1 MTQNKYNFGY
11 AELSRAKQ
19 EKTSGGRVLCE
30 KNQAEKDFL
39 AIVEKNLFLEQE
51 DWGIGIEGK
60 SFSLDD
66 LEVEFADYTGVKE
79 DSTHLSSLD
88 ALSKVVSSL
97 PNAFKSNRLSA
108 VNRQVCKID
117 RLPDRYKTTQVLL
130 LSNNYIEDL
139 RGLEQFSAL
148 KTLSLSNN
156 LIKSF
161 SGLEHASKACKALE
175 NANFEGNQ
183 ICRYP
188 FYRSYIVKLFPS
200 LIVLD
205 NSPVID
211 KERKV
216 AKRDVSFTT
225 ERTAEIVQNYCLAC
239 FLTHIA
245 DLLCVHNGI
254 RSRASQAETRTNPS
268 VPVTRASIRTLISSW
283 KKESHFSSE
292 ALRDIGIHFCLEVSK
307 VRHQL
312 QYFCKMSGM
321 KQDKYTLWVTAFD
334 KILAR
339 QEGKLRVLSSQIEQF
354 TPLDVANSPIDVS
367 KEIALAT
374 QMASSGRKGK
384 GGVLPCCR
392 ENLCP
397 WHAAMAPVCPFQ
409 RGGGGKT
416 SLAIGIGAV
425 SVLDP

>member
-30 KNQAEKDFL
+30 KTQAEKDFL
-39 AIVEKNLFLEQE
+39 AILEKNLFLEQE
-51 DWGIGIEGK
+51 DWGTGIEGK

-188 FYRSYIVKLFPS
+188 FYRSHVVKLFPS

-225 ERTAEIVQNYCLAC
+225 ESDSSDCPELLPCLLSDSHRRLA
-239 FLTHIA
+239 
-245 DLLCVHNGI
+245 LC
-254 RSRASQAETRTNPS
+254 AQ
-268 VPVTRASIRTLISSW
+268 
-283 KKESHFSSE
+283 
-292 ALRDIGIHFCLEVSK
+292 RDQV
-307 VRHQL
+307 
-312 QYFCKMSGM
+312 
-321 KQDKYTLWVTAFD
+321 
-334 KILAR
+334 
-339 QEGKLRVLSSQIEQF
+339 
-354 TPLDVANSPIDVS
+354 
-367 KEIALAT
+367 
-374 QMASSGRKGK
+374 KGK
-384 GGVLPCCR
+384 SSR
-392 ENLCP
+392 
-397 WHAAMAPVCPFQ
+397 
-409 RGGGGKT
+409 
-416 SLAIGIGAV
+416 
-425 SVLDP
+425 D